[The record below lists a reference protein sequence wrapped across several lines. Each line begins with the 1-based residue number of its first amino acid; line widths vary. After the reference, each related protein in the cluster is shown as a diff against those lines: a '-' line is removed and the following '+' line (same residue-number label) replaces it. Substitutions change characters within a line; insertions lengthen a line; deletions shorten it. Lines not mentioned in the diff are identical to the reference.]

1 MPIADTIQDVETNL
15 RCTIAS
21 GDGLDVRHFSV
32 HEKISSLF
40 VVQLIVMSKNHNID
54 FDKVVGSDAR
64 FTMHHDLHERYW
76 DGICSSLE
84 QMAVGEAQGLST
96 YQLTIVPRLW
106 LATQRRNYRMFQ
118 QKSEP
123 DIVKELLAE
132 WEIKPKERLTSTYKK
147 RKYRVQYGESD
158 YAFICRML
166 EDAGISFYFTQLKG
180 KTRMVLSDAPQMN
193 EARKGEIPFHEEV
206 STIKGEYV
214 TNVRIGQRVRSGRY
228 TMRDHDYR
236 LPSDYKLLASAEGVR
251 VEIEK
256 RLERF
261 HYTPGAF
268 LFGSDKGEATP
279 TADDRG
285 RTRTDEGEA
294 KIVAQKRLEAKRSN
308 AKVCAFETNVLDI
321 APGSVVKFEGHPRD
335 DLRKNL
341 LVVEANHTGASLGE
355 WKHFCEARS
364 AEQPY
369 RPPLVT
375 PKPKVN
381 GVESA
386 TVVGP
391 AGEEIHCDEFGR
403 VRVHFHWDRESKM
416 DDSSSCWIH
425 VSQPWAGGSF
435 GGTNLPRVGQ
445 EVIVDF
451 LGGDPDRPIIM
462 GRVYTNLKKVPYK
475 LPDNKTQS
483 GWKSESSPGGG
494 GFNELR
500 FEDKKGKELVYMQ
513 AEKDLQRLVKNN
525 EDVTVGNNLTKLVAN
540 NEREVTGQN
549 RSISVGVN
557 RSAQIGSIDSTM
569 VGDTHVIMI
578 SPPGEGPTETPTS
591 WRMTKKE
598 IVLDTGAGARITMKN
613 AKITLSADTIVLQ
626 AKRQTLVRGRKGVAI
641 QSSQKK
647 VTIKSKDD
655 TTIHAKEDFVA
666 TAKKKST
673 LKGDTGVRVE
683 SSGGDVVIKGGP
695 MVKLNP

>member
-1 MPIADTIQDVETNL
+1 MPVADTFSDVETNL

-21 GDGLDVRHFSV
+21 GDVLDVRHFSV

-40 VVQLIVMSKNHNID
+40 VVQLVVMSKNHNID
-54 FDKVVGSDAR
+54 FDQVVGSAAR
-64 FTMHHDLHERYW
+64 FTMHHNAHERYW

-84 QMAVGEAQGLST
+84 QVAVGEAQGLST
-96 YQLTIVPRLW
+96 YQLTIAPSLW

-118 QKSEP
+118 QKSEL
-123 DIVKELLAE
+123 DCVKELLEE
-132 WEIKPKERLTSTYKK
+132 WEIKPEERLTSTYKK

-166 EDAGISFYFTQLKG
+166 EDAGISFYFSQSKG
-180 KTRMVLSDAPQMN
+180 KTQMVLSDAPQMS
-193 EARKGEIPFHEEV
+193 EPRKDVLPFHEEV

-236 LPSDYKLLASAEGVR
+236 LPADYKLLASAEGAR
-251 VEIEK
+251 VEVEK

-268 LFGSDKGEATP
+268 LFGSDKGESTP
-279 TADDRG
+279 SADDRG
-285 RTRTDEGEA
+285 KTRTDEAEA
-294 KIVAQKRLEAKRSN
+294 KVVAQKRLEAKRSN
-308 AKVCAFETNVLDI
+308 AKVCAFETNVPDI
-321 APGSVVKFEGHPRD
+321 APGMVVQFEGHPRD

-341 LVVEANHTGASLGE
+341 LVVEANHTGTSYGE

-369 RPPLVT
+369 RPPLST
-375 PKPKVN
+375 PKPKVS

-391 AGEEIHCDEFGR
+391 PGEEIHCDEFGR
-403 VRVHFHWDRESKM
+403 VRVHFHWDRESAM
-416 DDSSSCWIH
+416 DDKSSCWIH

-451 LGGDPDRPIIM
+451 LGGDPDRPIII

-475 LPDNKTQS
+475 LPENKTQS

-513 AEKDLQRLVKNN
+513 AEKDLKRLTKNN
-525 EDVTVGNNLTKLVAN
+525 EDITVGNNLTKLVAN

-557 RSAQIGSIDSTM
+557 RAAQIGSIDSTM

-578 SPPGEGPTETPTS
+578 SPPSEGGAAKSTS
-591 WRMTKKE
+591 WTMKKKK
-598 IVLDTGAGARITMKN
+598 IVLDTGAGAKIEMDGSSIRIT
-613 AKITLSADTIVLQ
+613 AKDVSVVAWNSFNVLACNQASVGGMQKLTLS
-626 AKRQTLVRGRKGVAI
+626 
-641 QSSQKK
+641 SP
-647 VTIKSKDD
+647 
-655 TTIHAKEDFVA
+655 
-666 TAKKKST
+666 
-673 LKGDTGVRVE
+673 
-683 SSGGDVVIKGGP
+683 GGDVVIKGGP
-695 MVKLNP
+695 MVKINPG